1 MYFYQQEGPVYMYT
15 QGMSVIA
22 SQNVDQG
29 QFVAQYAGE
38 MLTNG
43 EADRRLAE
51 YDASQAGVGHA
62 LLVLHAA
69 GMPAHMHQL
78 ALLSLKTSFRIT
90 WVCILQLFSWYRLQA
105 AEIGFLK
112 NSWWTGCE
120 GDPSIWHSL
129 PTVQHWCNSH
139 WEYSSLFQSQV
150 TLPSFLIVA
159 YAVNINLQ

>member
-1 MYFYQQEGPVYMYT
+1 MLECGPACSCGFQCPFGESQRGLSVGVALQTSDKVQIYFWNRIWHCIFMYFYQQEGPVYMYT

-22 SQNVDQG
+22 SQNIDQG

-90 WVCILQLFSWYRLQA
+90 WVCILQLF
-105 AEIGFLK
+105 
-112 NSWWTGCE
+112 N
-120 GDPSIWHSL
+120 
-129 PTVQHWCNSH
+129 
-139 WEYSSLFQSQV
+139 
-150 TLPSFLIVA
+150 
-159 YAVNINLQ
+159 